1 MSTKSRIGVWPW
13 TYTFRFDLRWTVER
27 DAKPVGSTRLFL
39 FFFFFQHY
47 VRMQYIL
54 LVSLHWSQATEVQ
67 GVDWQGWYRTFSRD
81 AVIRIPPHL
90 NTLKKRIERGHI
102 HCLSRIHIIHAAII
116 HWEFRCQVNSLGGH
130 LTLFLGARTDTFL
143 TSCSTLSEGHIFSIC
158 KNIGF
163 NMFDKP
169 LAKPV
174 HSLPC
179 HVVPTLLHT
188 QPLCVSFLN
197 ATRTFSCSHYS
208 ILWVDFIPAT
218 GTGRRAFSLVSQLWH
233 GCWKKRVKS
242 STNAMK
248 RRVSRP
254 MTQALHGLCF
264 HAKERMARVKSM
276 QWRFGYS
283 MILPSISGHHG
294 LLFRIPYA
302 GTEFTSNE
310 VRKSQARGHHGSSPD
325 KSIKALYRL
334 RETASLHSPRLV
346 HLLHTQQ
353 AENDM
358 VPTGFITYVL
368 MTWCPGS
375 FTSDVIWFSMPLAEK
390 YAVREAFKN
399 AMRKGVALSV
409 GYLIELVF
417 FGIAKTRSGE

>member
-1 MSTKSRIGVWPW
+1 
-13 TYTFRFDLRWTVER
+13 
-27 DAKPVGSTRLFL
+27 
-39 FFFFFQHY
+39 
-47 VRMQYIL
+47 
-54 LVSLHWSQATEVQ
+54 
-67 GVDWQGWYRTFSRD
+67 
-81 AVIRIPPHL
+81 
-90 NTLKKRIERGHI
+90 
-102 HCLSRIHIIHAAII
+102 
-116 HWEFRCQVNSLGGH
+116 
-130 LTLFLGARTDTFL
+130 
-143 TSCSTLSEGHIFSIC
+143 
-158 KNIGF
+158 
-163 NMFDKP
+163 MFDKP

-179 HVVPTLLHT
+179 HVMPTLLHT

-233 GCWKKRVKS
+233 GCWKKSSVKS